1 MAYKMNCLAP
11 SAVFASLM
19 LLSACSTPLEDCVS
33 NAQRNYNA
41 TYQAIQV
48 AEGNVARGYAINSQ
62 QVPYQYTGSCY
73 NSYIGSYAC
82 QQTGYRTDNT
92 PVAIDVN
99 EERRKIRKYSAA
111 LPNIK
116 KQTEAAVEQCRR
128 TYPAK

>member
-1 MAYKMNCLAP
+1 MASKTNYVAP
-11 SAVFASLM
+11 LTIFACIM

-33 NAQRNYNA
+33 NAQGNYNV

-62 QVPYQYTGSCY
+62 RVPYQYTGICY

-82 QQTGYRTDNT
+82 QQTSYRTDNT

-99 EERRKIRKYSAA
+99 EERRKIREYSAA
-111 LPNIK
+111 LPKIQ
-116 KQTEAAVEQCRR
+116 KQTEASIEQCRR